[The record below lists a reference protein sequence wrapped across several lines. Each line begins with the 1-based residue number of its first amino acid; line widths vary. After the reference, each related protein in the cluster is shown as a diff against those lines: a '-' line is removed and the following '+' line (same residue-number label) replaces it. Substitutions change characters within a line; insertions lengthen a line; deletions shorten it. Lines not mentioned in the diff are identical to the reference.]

1 MESDWDEAA
10 DLRELM
16 CSRGLRMK
24 PGYSWTSENI
34 LRQLGISGAQRLE
47 IRRESLRLEEFM
59 AHPQSRAGAMAPFD
73 VKHGHGNRPGNP
85 ATPTVEELL
94 QAEEVTRLSP
104 HTTPTICKDHELE
117 YDQSPSQKKSV
128 ITKVKEKAKKWRST
142 LSKKKHNDDDNTTP
156 SWGVSLDDAEDEE
169 DPEYLGAPMYESEMA
184 PERYKETAR
193 QNPRAVP
200 VISEAHVLPGSL
212 TCAEDKPVTETVSEE
227 QENEKTP
234 KTLTQTVAEKLAPAY
249 STVSVGA
256 HAIASKIQSL
266 AISAPET
273 VISETHVLPSSVAGA
288 AEDRP
293 IIGTGSGKQ
302 ENEKSPK
309 TLTETVAEKLAPAYN
324 TVSVGAAGLDP
335 VEGGRAAEFVAGPTK
350 VELDQVTS
358 DPSRAPVAAAS
369 ATSPWKTAGDV
380 SVVNKVGDAVDSLLP
395 VQESS
400 QPAVFHS
407 AKNSSSD
414 ITISTVAHEVTE
426 EENHGRILQAN

>member
-1 MESDWDEAA
+1 
-10 DLRELM
+10 
-16 CSRGLRMK
+16 
-24 PGYSWTSENI
+24 
-34 LRQLGISGAQRLE
+34 
-47 IRRESLRLEEFM
+47 M

-73 VKHGHGNRPGNP
+73 VKHGHGNRPGNA

-212 TCAEDKPVTETVSEE
+212 TCAEDRPVTETVSEE
-227 QENEKTP
+227 QENEKSP

-302 ENEKSPK
+302 ENEKIQS
-309 TLTETVAEKLAPAYN
+309 LAVSALETP
-324 TVSVGAAGLDP
+324 GAAGLDP

-369 ATSPWKTAGDV
+369 DDKSPSQATSQATSPWKTAGDV
-380 SVVNKVGDAVDSLLP
+380 SVVNKVGDAVDFLLP